1 MTEKAAEESK
11 AMAEGDLPAL
21 DDAFAQSI
29 GYDDAKAFE
38 TALSAN
44 MQTEKEMQAAQ
55 KRRGAYL
62 DELAKESKIFY
73 PPALREYE
81 LDDIEARFASPS
93 PAQAQRWNA
102 ISQIRKRRMRNCERV
117 GEYRCRYAR

>member
-1 MTEKAAEESK
+1 MAQKAAEESK

-44 MQTEKEMQAAQ
+44 MQTN
-55 KRRGAYL
+55 KRCRPHRNDAERIN
-62 DELAKESKIFY
+62 ELAKESKIFY
-73 PPALREYE
+73 PPALRGCPTRWERGG
-81 LDDIEARFASPS
+81 LRLAS
-93 PAQAQRWNA
+93 PAQARGWNA
-102 ISQIRKRRMRNCERV
+102 SAGRKRRMRNCGRV
-117 GEYRCRYAR
+117 EEEACRYAR